1 MYQDISAFTPEESFM
16 RFKEFN
22 SERRPSA
29 EWLAKKKKLRDAWL
43 TSQHKTTTTT
53 TTAPPSDRS
62 STILFIVLGF
72 LALITLV
79 VRVSFANTFFQ
90 SICELFEIRF
100 KMFSAII
107 IISAQTWA
115 VKRNAVKQRRK
126 RDREVQEHQELLE
139 QSIRSRSLL
148 LEIEN

>member
-53 TTAPPSDRS
+53 TAPPSDRS
-62 STILFIVLGF
+62 STILFILLGF
-72 LALITLV
+72 LALITLIALV
-79 VRVSFANTFFQ
+79 
-90 SICELFEIRF
+90 
-100 KMFSAII
+100 
-107 IISAQTWA
+107 TWA
-115 VKRNAVKQRRK
+115 VKRSAVKQRRK
-126 RDREVQEHQELLE
+126 RDREVQEHEELLE